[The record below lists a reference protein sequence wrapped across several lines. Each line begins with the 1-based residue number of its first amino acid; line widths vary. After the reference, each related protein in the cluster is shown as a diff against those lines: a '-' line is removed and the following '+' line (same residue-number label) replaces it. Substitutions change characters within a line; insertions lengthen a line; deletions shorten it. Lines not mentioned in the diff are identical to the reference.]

1 MAGDTRRVDR
11 GLLWVLLKWFLLWI
25 PLLVIVVDMVCSN
38 EETEIQMNM
47 QAAKEEYERL
57 CGWRE
62 RWLKLANNTERMRN
76 MGGLQSQMEYV
87 CYRSQRANLKIG
99 TLLREYRAEQGKKIA
114 LETAQFEME
123 KERAE
128 YQRLKAK
135 FEVSN
140 T

>member
-1 MAGDTRRVDR
+1 
-11 GLLWVLLKWFLLWI
+11 
-25 PLLVIVVDMVCSN
+25 
-38 EETEIQMNM
+38 MNM

-87 CYRSQRANLKIG
+87 CYRSWLANLKIG
-99 TLLREYRAEQGKKIA
+99 TLLREYWAEQDKKIA
-114 LETAQFEME
+114 LV

-128 YQRLKAK
+128 YERLKAK

-140 T
+140 APLNWRADQPRPS